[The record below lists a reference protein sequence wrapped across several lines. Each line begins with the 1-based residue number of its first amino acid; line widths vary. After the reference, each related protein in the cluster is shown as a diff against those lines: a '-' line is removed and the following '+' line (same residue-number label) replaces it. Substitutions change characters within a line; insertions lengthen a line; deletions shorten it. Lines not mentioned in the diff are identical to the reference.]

1 MAFKN
6 CNQFREWHCASVQ
19 NYPAYFTLH
28 FYDRLKDD
36 TKYFVTKLAGCLCPT
51 ARLSEIFPSKWS
63 CKELKFGTR
72 PPALLA
78 ASLENGIGCKH
89 ADDTSLSVWV
99 LAVRWLLWRCLGTN

>member
-28 FYDRLKDD
+28 FYNHLKDD
-36 TKYFVTKLAGCLCPT
+36 KILLTKLAGCLCPT
-51 ARLSEIFPSKWS
+51 ARLSEIFPSKRS

-72 PPALLA
+72 PLALLA
-78 ASLENGIGCKH
+78 AFLENGIGCRC
-89 ADDTSLSVWV
+89 ADDPPLSVWV
-99 LAVRWLLWRCLGTN
+99 LAVRWLVLRCLGTN